1 MKVATTGLD
10 LVEGKVRYND
20 PVFGGL
26 VEKFRPAKRTPFYFE
41 FIRDG
46 YEEAQA
52 VAITADDL
60 LDLLIH
66 DLELVETRLSRAED
80 PGEVKFLEKCLAHL
94 EDHKPICD
102 LPMDEAE
109 RAMARRL
116 GPMSLKPTAVFAG
129 LPSDSDEVCRAV
141 MEKAGVMFFYTA
153 GKKEVRAWLVEK
165 NADAVSCAGRI
176 HTDLARGF
184 IKAEIVSYGDL
195 LTAHSM
201 QDARTKGLSK
211 LVDRDFVVPEETV
224 LEIRFNV

>member
-10 LVEGKVRYND
+10 LIEGKVRYND

-26 VEKFRPAKRTPFYFE
+26 VEKFQPAKQTPYYFE
-41 FIRDG
+41 FHRDR

-52 VAITADDL
+52 IAIQADSL

-80 PGEVKFLEKCLAHL
+80 ADEVKLLEKCLVHL

-102 LPMDEAE
+102 LPMDASE
-109 RAMARRL
+109 RVMARRL
-116 GPMSLKPTAVFAG
+116 GPLSLKPTAVLAE
-129 LPSDSDEVCRAV
+129 PVSDTDEVCRAV

-153 GKKEVRAWLVEK
+153 GKKEVRAWLVEQG
-165 NADAVSCAGRI
+165 ADAVSCAGKI

-184 IKAEIVSYGDL
+184 IKAEIVRYEDL
-195 LTAHSM
+195 LATHSM
-201 QDARTKGLSK
+201 QDARTKGLSR